1 MVLREGWEGHMNP
14 LIVVISIL
22 RGGNENVP
30 SVITHVRRVFGRWGV
45 WVHMN
50 PN

>member
-1 MVLREGWEGHMNP
+1 MVFREGWEGHMNP

-30 SVITHVRRVFGRWGV
+30 SVISSVGRVFGRWGQYGFI
-45 WVHMN
+45 
-50 PN
+50 